1 MIVKGRRNI
10 KTGGCKAINYTSSKV
25 ITETGIFWIMQTL
38 SLFFSRQEYK
48 YQHHK
53 YKTQTFSNGWKLGH
67 SCDLSNIDGTNVLVA
82 QRCFINM
89 IWRIYNCAKN
99 WVRNIYG
106 KYHKYYVCCHWS
118 LRPTVGVD
126 VLKTKV
132 RQLKFCLTDFSAALL
147 TYFHV
152 CLFLFHWVGKDH
164 PTDVFSPPLSASST
178 KNRRFPLL
186 WLKRRWSCFCQQSL
200 FVGRWNLCVLRF
212 LVLNRDTWALSWR
225 WKNCH
230 LISIDPYQQNI
241 SWRRKNC
248 RLILFPK

>member
-1 MIVKGRRNI
+1 MDENLVTAVTCR
-10 KTGGCKAINYTSSKV
+10 
-25 ITETGIFWIMQTL
+25 
-38 SLFFSRQEYK
+38 
-48 YQHHK
+48 
-53 YKTQTFSNGWKLGH
+53 
-67 SCDLSNIDGTNVLVA
+67 TNVLVA

-164 PTDVFSPPLSASST
+164 PTDVFSPPPIRLIDQKQKVPSSLTEASLKLLLSAITLCWKVKSLRTPISRSRQT
-178 KNRRFPLL
+178 HLGAFLKMKDCRF
-186 WLKRRWSCFCQQSL
+186 
-200 FVGRWNLCVLRF
+200 VL
-212 LVLNRDTWALSWR
+212 
-225 WKNCH
+225 
-230 LISIDPYQQNI
+230 IDPYQQNI
-241 SWRRKNC
+241 SWRRKKLSFN
-248 RLILFPK
+248 LILKIVC

>member
-67 SCDLSNIDGTNVLVA
+67 SCDLSNIDGTNVLGA

-164 PTDVFSPPLSASST
+164 PTDVFSPPYPPHRPKTEGSLFSDWGVVEAAFVSNHSLLEGEISAYSDFSFST
-178 KNRRFPLL
+178 ETLGRFPEDE
-186 WLKRRWSCFCQQSL
+186 KI
-200 FVGRWNLCVLRF
+200 V
-212 LVLNRDTWALSWR
+212 
-225 WKNCH
+225 
-230 LISIDPYQQNI
+230 I
-241 SWRRKNC
+241 
-248 RLILFPK
+248 